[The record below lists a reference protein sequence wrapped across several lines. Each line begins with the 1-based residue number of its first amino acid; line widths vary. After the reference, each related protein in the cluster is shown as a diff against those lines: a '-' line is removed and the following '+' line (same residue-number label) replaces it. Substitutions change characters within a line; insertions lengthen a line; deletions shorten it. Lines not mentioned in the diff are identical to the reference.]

1 MSYISQ
7 NKQRII
13 EGELRCEQLLKYLD
27 GLKVKKSVWLS
38 EDATGIVSKVEYD
51 PSTNQLI
58 GLVLPINAE
67 TGMPISFSFK
77 ATSHNE
83 IQRFMESAEKSK
95 LLYVVMAQPLIE
107 HAPPFVLQLFF
118 TKNQFSTL
126 DVVKRLQFTAQELKK

>member
-1 MSYISQ
+1 MSL

-13 EGELRCEQLLKYLD
+13 EGQLRCEQLLKYLES
-27 GLKVKKSVWLS
+27 LKVKKSVWLS

-51 PSTNQLI
+51 PTTNQLI
-58 GLVLPINAE
+58 GLVLPIHSE

-83 IQRFMESAEKSK
+83 IQRFMEAAEKSK

-107 HAPPFVLQLFF
+107 HAPPFVLQLFGTNNKF
-118 TKNQFSTL
+118 NTS
-126 DVVKRLQFTAQELKK
+126 DVVQRLQFTVQELKK